1 MAQNI
6 IQGRLAVEAY
16 LSDVANIPFPAVCV
30 VGESS
35 GVDADQLVDGTGTFK
50 VSRVRT
56 GDIVYNVTSGTSAT
70 VIDVQTET
78 NLLLN
83 DNIFTAV
90 GQKYIVYSASSVDDL
105 QNANNGCVLYVGST
119 GDLRVTPL
127 GQDGP
132 IVFKSVPVG
141 FFPVQVTKVWATNTT
156 ASEIIALW

>member
-16 LSDVANIPFPAVCV
+16 LSDNANIPFPAVNAKGDV
-30 VGESS
+30 SETKVNY
-35 GVDADQLVDGTGTFK
+35 LVDNSGTFK
-50 VSRVRT
+50 VSRART
-56 GDIVYNVTSGTSAT
+56 GDIVYNVTLGTSAT
-70 VIDVQTET
+70 VIDVEAET
-78 NLLLN
+78 DLLLN

-90 GQKYIVYSASSVDDL
+90 GQEYIVYSASSVDDL

-119 GDLRVTPL
+119 GDLEVTPL
-127 GQDGP
+127 GQDSP

-141 FFPVQVTKVWATNTT
+141 FFPVQVIKVWVKNTT